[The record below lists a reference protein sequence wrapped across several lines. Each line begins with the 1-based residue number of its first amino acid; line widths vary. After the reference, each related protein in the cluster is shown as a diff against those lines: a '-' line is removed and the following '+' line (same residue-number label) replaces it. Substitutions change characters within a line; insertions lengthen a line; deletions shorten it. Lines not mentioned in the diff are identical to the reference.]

1 VWPVSCAA
9 HGDAGG
15 ALCGGDAQE
24 LERGLGILRH
34 SGSRKRPL
42 AFVPEQELLQWCD
55 QEPQTRYP
63 AIAQVITSCQRK
75 DDKSPPT
82 WTNIALRFL
91 ERAHEPRAILKCVV
105 AGFMPSHGW
114 SGSLAA
120 ILESNAVL
128 LDQLGAYEALK
139 DAVTQER
146 QNLQQRIDAER
157 RRETARDRHRDERFE

>member
-1 VWPVSCAA
+1 VTTELARKLKVAVAKHETSAIYHDDLLCGLFRAQPTATLE
-9 HGDAGG
+9 

-63 AIAQVITSCQRK
+63 AIAQVITSYQRK

-82 WTNIALRFL
+82 WTNIALRFFGAGARAVCDPKML
-91 ERAHEPRAILKCVV
+91 CCRFHAFARMERLT
-105 AGFMPSHGW
+105 G
-114 SGSLAA
+114 
-120 ILESNAVL
+120 
-128 LDQLGAYEALK
+128 
-139 DAVTQER
+139 
-146 QNLQQRIDAER
+146 QQS
-157 RRETARDRHRDERFE
+157 